1 MTGEFLIAAA
11 VLAGI
16 GLVLGVL
23 IAVAVRIFKVETDPR
38 IEAVAELLPGANC
51 GGCGLAGCADFA
63 RNVVAG
69 RINPAQCVAASQETR
84 SAIARVLGV
93 ELTNSI
99 PMVAVVCCSGSKAN
113 TLETPLYNGIAD
125 CVSASLVAGGPKA
138 CSYGCLGLSS
148 CARACSFGA
157 ISVID
162 GLAVVDPA
170 LCVGCGHC
178 AEICPRHV
186 IKLVPAA
193 SRVDIYCSS
202 PAKAADKRKVCA
214 SPCLGC
220 RKCAKAFPDNFTVDG
235 FKAAVNYDCEK
246 ELPPDAVE
254 RIGCISGCLQ
264 LRSAHRGIVA
274 GKEK

>member
-1 MTGEFLIAAA
+1 MTSNLLIAVA

-23 IAVAVRIFKVETDPR
+23 IAVAARIFKVASDPR

-69 RINPAQCVAASQETR
+69 KINPAQCVAASQETR
-84 SAIARVLGV
+84 SSIARALGV
-93 ELTNSI
+93 ELIKSA
-99 PMVAVVCCSGSKAN
+99 PMVAVVCCSGSGAN
-113 TLETPLYNGIAD
+113 TLEPTLYNGIAD
-125 CVSASLVAGGPKA
+125 CVSAALVAGGPKA
-138 CSYGCLGLSS
+138 CSYGCFGLSS

-162 GLAVVDPA
+162 GLAVVNPA

-178 AEICPRHV
+178 VDICPRHV
-186 IKLVPAA
+186 IKLVPA
-193 SRVDIYCSS
+193 SSPVDIYCSS
-202 PAKAADKRKVCA
+202 PAKAADKRKVCG

-220 RKCAKAFPDNFTVDG
+220 RKCAKAFPENFTING
-235 FKAAVNYDCEK
+235 FKADVNYDSEQ

-264 LRSAHRGIVA
+264 LRSEHRSVVA
-274 GKEK
+274 GKDK